1 MATTPTGSKRK
12 PVLRRNPGAG
22 SSNGTGAVSG
32 TGGASSG
39 AGRASSAPRPSSG
52 RASAGGP
59 SADRSSAGRS
69 SAGKADRTATASRA
83 AETAAAAAKPVSR
96 RERFMV
102 FLEGSGRLATGSSYY
117 TILGATLALTA
128 IGLMMV
134 LSASSV
140 ESIAAAAGSDA
151 GAATTF
157 DLFLKQ
163 SMFAAAGVIAMLV
176 LSRLTTRHY
185 RVLAWPLYFLAIFL
199 LILVL
204 AIGKEV
210 NGNKNWIEIGPITGQ
225 PSEAAKLAMAIW
237 FAAVLSRKGR
247 LLTEWKHALIPV
259 VPGGGILIVL
269 VMAGSDLGTVI
280 IMGLIM
286 VAALFFA
293 GAPGRFLAAL
303 AAAAAFG
310 ALLMSALSGNR
321 SGRISAW
328 LKLDCGTGLCDQAN
342 AGMYALASGG
352 WLGVGIGQSRQKWNW
367 IPEAHNDFIF
377 AIIGE
382 EFGLLGTLVVVSLFA
397 VLAIA
402 TVRVT
407 MRHTDPFIRIA
418 CGAVLVWIIGQAA
431 VNIAM
436 VTGLLPVI
444 GVPLPFISYGGS
456 SLTFTLAAIGV
467 LLSFARKIPES
478 EPTAP

>member
-1 MATTPTGSKRK
+1 MVTTPTGSKRK
-12 PVLRRNPGAG
+12 PVLRRNPAATAT
-22 SSNGTGAVSG
+22 NGTGAVTAK
-32 TGGASSG
+32 TG
-39 AGRASSAPRPSSG
+39 P
-52 RASAGGP
+52 
-59 SADRSSAGRS
+59 
-69 SAGKADRTATASRA
+69 ATEKPARK
-83 AETAAAAAKPVSR
+83 TAAAKPAKPPSLI
-96 RERFMV
+96 ERFLV
-102 FLEGSGRLATGSSYY
+102 FLEGSGRSATGSSYY

-163 SMFAAAGVIAMLV
+163 SMFAAAGVVAMLG
-176 LSRLTTRHY
+176 LSRLGPPHY
-185 RVLAWPLYFLAIFL
+185 RFLSWFLYGVAVIL

-204 AIGKEV
+204 VIGKEV

-247 LLTEWKHALIPV
+247 LINEWKHALIPV

-269 VMAGSDLGTVI
+269 VMLGSDLGTVI
-280 IMGLIM
+280 VMGMIM

-293 GAPGRFLAAL
+293 GAPLRFLGVL
-303 AAAAAFG
+303 AAGAAVG
-310 ALLMSALSGNR
+310 AVLMSLVSSNR
-321 SGRISAW
+321 SSRISAW
-328 LKLDCGTGLCDQAN
+328 LQLDCSTGLCDQAN

-407 MRHTDPFIRIA
+407 MRHTDPFIRIV
-418 CGAVLVWIIGQAA
+418 CGAILVWIIGQAF

-456 SLTFTLAAIGV
+456 SLTFTLAAVGV